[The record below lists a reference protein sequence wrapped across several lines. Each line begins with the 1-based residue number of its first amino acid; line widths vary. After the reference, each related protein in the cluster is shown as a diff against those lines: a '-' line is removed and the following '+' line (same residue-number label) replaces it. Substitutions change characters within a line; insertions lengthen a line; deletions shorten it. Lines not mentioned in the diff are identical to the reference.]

1 MYLKFKV
8 ILTHI
13 FLIVIHP
20 LLLISNFFFSPILF
34 ILILIYMHIRAR
46 TLIHTP
52 ITSHSSTITLINPIT
67 TLFTIILQT
76 HLTLQETQNKTMVP
90 LIPSMRVDLNGTPY
104 IKPNVLHDQ
113 AERFIGSY
121 MCEQLMLEMPHKALN
136 IYHDKV
142 KHLVESD
149 TLPWL

>member
-34 ILILIYMHIRAR
+34 ILILIYMHIHAR

-52 ITSHSSTITLINPIT
+52 ITSHSSTIILINLIT
-67 TLFTIILQT
+67 TLFTIMVET
-76 HLTLQETQNKTMVP
+76 HLTLLETQNKTMVP
-90 LIPSMRVDLNGTPY
+90 PISSMRVDLNGTPY
-104 IKPNVLHDQ
+104 IKPNVFHDQ

-121 MCEQLMLEMPHKALN
+121 MCENN
-136 IYHDKV
+136 IMEHITSYLRIIKSVLDNLLRFIFV
-142 KHLVESD
+142 F
-149 TLPWL
+149 P